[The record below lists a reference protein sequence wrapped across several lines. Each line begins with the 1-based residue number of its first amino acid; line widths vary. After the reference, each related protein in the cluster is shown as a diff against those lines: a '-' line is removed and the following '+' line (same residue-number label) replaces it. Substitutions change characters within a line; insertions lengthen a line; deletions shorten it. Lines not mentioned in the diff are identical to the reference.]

1 MRVIKTT
8 VVVVMVLAGAGVLS
22 GCPATMSGSAY
33 TRDQVQQAQEVR
45 LGYVESVRPVM
56 IEGTKSG
63 VGAVSGAALG
73 GVAGSSIG
81 KGKGQVAGAV
91 GGAVLGG
98 LAGSTVGGGR
108 GQIAATVGG
117 AVAGGAAGN
126 AIAGTTRAG
135 VEVTV
140 QLDNGRTVAVV
151 QEGSP
156 DQFRAGDRVNVASD
170 GVTTRVTRL

>member
-1 MRVIKTT
+1 MEAGT
-8 VVVVMVLAGAGVLS
+8 VTAVRAVNIQN
-22 GCPATMSGSAY
+22 
-33 TRDQVQQAQEVR
+33 DQR
-45 LGYVESVRPVM
+45 
-56 IEGTKSG
+56 
-63 VGAVSGAALG
+63 
-73 GVAGSSIG
+73 GVAT
-81 KGKGQVAGAV
+81 AT
-91 GGAVLGG
+91 GAVLGG